1 MRTDAA
7 TAELIHYTKQVVET
21 NHEII
26 RMLRIEM
33 KQEFKLPELQKR
45 WGLGRSRLLRL
56 LRRQTGYSAGSGQK
70 PTVNIADVLRIDR
83 LVKDSHGIFDEDAT
97 PTPDPRP

>member
-1 MRTDAA
+1 MSTDGA

-26 RMLRIEM
+26 RMLRLEM

-45 WGLGRSRLLRL
+45 WGLGRARLLQL
-56 LRRQTGYSAGSGQK
+56 LRRQTGYAAGPGEK

-83 LVKDSHGIFDEDAT
+83 LIKDTHGIFDQAQGDK
-97 PTPDPRP
+97 